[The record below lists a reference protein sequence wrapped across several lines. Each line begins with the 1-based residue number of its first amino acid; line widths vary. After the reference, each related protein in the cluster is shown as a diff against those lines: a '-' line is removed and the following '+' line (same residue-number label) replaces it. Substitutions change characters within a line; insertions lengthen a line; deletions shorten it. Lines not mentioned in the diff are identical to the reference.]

1 MKLLIVD
8 DEQFIREGLKNCIN
22 WAANGITQ
30 VETARSGMEALECF
44 DRDYYDILIVD
55 VQMPKMSG
63 LELAEKIQ
71 GISPYTKIIILS
83 GYAEF
88 EYAKKALELNVLSYL
103 LKPVNIDELERLI
116 EKISK
121 EEGSHTS
128 GAVVEKAKDFIK
140 QHYRDQLSIQD
151 VADHVERNAD
161 YLSNLFSKKEGVTFT
176 EYLNSLR
183 IKKAQQLLL
192 NTSQYTYEI
201 SESVGYSDYR
211 YFTQVFKK
219 ITGHSPSEYR
229 KQEL

>member
-30 VETARSGMEALECF
+30 VETARSGLEALECF

-71 GISPYTKIIILS
+71 VISPYTKIIILS

-88 EYAKKALELNVLSYL
+88 EYAKKAVELNVLSYL

-116 EKISK
+116 DKISK
-121 EEGSHTS
+121 EEGSHAS
-128 GAVVEKAKDFIK
+128 GAVVEKAKDYIK
-140 QHYRDQLSIQD
+140 QHYRGQLSIQN

-161 YLSNLFSKKEGVTFT
+161 YLSNLFRKKEGVTFT

-219 ITGHSPSEYR
+219 ITGCSPSEYR
-229 KQEL
+229 KQE

>member
-8 DEQFIREGLKNCIN
+8 DELSIREGMKNCIN

-30 VETARSGMEALECF
+30 VKTARSGKEALECF
-44 DRDYYDILIVD
+44 ESDYYDILIVD

-71 GISPYTKIIILS
+71 VISPSTKIIILS

-88 EYAKKALELNVLSYL
+88 EYAKKAVELNVLSYL

-116 EKISK
+116 NMIRK
-121 EEGSHTS
+121 EDGGQSS
-128 GAVVEKAKDFIK
+128 GAIIEKAKDFIK
-140 QHYRDQLSIQD
+140 RNYRHALSIQD
-151 VADHVERNAD
+151 VAEYVERNAD
-161 YLSNLFSKKEGVTFT
+161 YLSNLFRKKEGITFT

-192 NTSQYTYEI
+192 NTSLYTYEI
-201 SESVGYSDYR
+201 SERVGYSDYR

-219 ITGHSPSEYR
+219 ITGCSPSQYR
-229 KQEL
+229 EQES